1 MVAALVTSRASQIR
15 ELCERFCVRSL
26 EVFGSAVNGDFDEA
40 TSDLDFLVEFEGMSP
55 RSHADS
61 YFGLLTALRDLFGR
75 EVDLVE
81 MEGVSN
87 PYIRAS
93 IQHNRTPVY
102 VAA

>member
-1 MVAALVTSRASQIR
+1 M
-15 ELCERFCVRSL
+15 
-26 EVFGSAVNGDFDEA
+26 EVFGSAVNGDFDA
-40 TSDLDFLVEFEGMSP
+40 DTSDLDFLVEFSAMSP
-55 RSHADS
+55 RAHTDA
-61 YFGLLTALRDLFGR
+61 YFGLSTALRDLFGR

-93 IQHNRTPVY
+93 IEHNRTPVY